1 MEHQHVIPVPPGMTP
16 GEAWA
21 EITIM
26 GKLVNPVPGA
36 RYKWATIECDGTEC
50 ADVEVVTDA

>member
-1 MEHQHVIPVPPGMTP
+1 MTP

-26 GKLVNPVPGA
+26 GRLIDPPA
-36 RYKWATIECDGTEC
+36 DEQCKWAAIECDGTEC
-50 ADVEVVTDA
+50 ADVEVADAEG